1 MNQMQQYQNLLSDI
15 MDNGV
20 DVLNKRTGAVCRT
33 LVGAQMSFDMKEGF
47 PALTTRKLPFK
58 NIVGELLGF
67 FRGYTSAAEFRAL
80 GCNFWDANA
89 NETKAWLDN
98 PFRTGTDDL
107 GRIYGKQWT
116 AWESIKMIKHCES
129 EVFCEKTN
137 HLVLKGYKFV
147 GLFTNHD
154 VNHLEGKGE
163 YNVLMKNINQLEEA
177 AVKILTDPSD
187 RRIIVSG
194 WNPGDKEQQSLPSCH
209 MDYRFIPFEGT
220 KTMSVVMTIRS
231 SDFYL
236 GAPANIASTALFL
249 EIMCRLTGYI
259 ADKVIIQAA
268 NVHLYESHFQVAKEL
283 LGREPLPSPTLVLG
297 PEIFPINDPLEL
309 EGCFKRINPA
319 DITMQGYESH
329 GVLSAPMV
337 A

>member
-20 DVLNKRTGAVCRT
+20 DVLNKCTGAVCRT
-33 LVGAQMSFDMKEGF
+33 LVGAQMAFDMKEGF

-67 FRGYTSAAEFRAL
+67 FRGYTSAAQFRAL
-80 GCNFWDANA
+80 GCKFWDANA

-116 AWESIKMIKHCES
+116 AWESIKMIKHAEP

-154 VNHLEGKGE
+154 VNHLEGKGT

-177 AVKILTDPSD
+177 VVKILTDPSD

-194 WNPGDKEQQSLPSCH
+194 WNPGDKEQQSLPACFTH
-209 MDYRFIPFEGT
+209 DALVTMEKGYRYISAVNVG
-220 KTMSVVMTIRS
+220 
-231 SDFYL
+231 DFV
-236 GAPANIASTALFL
+236 
-249 EIMCRLTGYI
+249 LT
-259 ADKVIIQAA
+259 DK
-268 NVHLYESHFQVAKEL
+268 
-283 LGREPLPSPTLVLG
+283 
-297 PEIFPINDPLEL
+297 
-309 EGCFKRINPA
+309 
-319 DITMQGYESH
+319 
-329 GVLSAPMV
+329 GVLKEVLNTFKTEYKGEMIKIKTKCVTHHINCTPNHPFLVKDKGWVEGSRGVNWCAPEW
-337 A
+337 